1 MTGSGRGVDLS
12 VVVPMFNEQEVLPLF
27 YLRLRTALDQLDI
40 SYEVVAVDDGSRD
53 DTARLTESE
62 RDDWPELRLVRW
74 GVAIARKGMVQK
86 KHVLSCF
93 TRTELLAYLAKRK
106 RARARR
112 AKR

>member
-1 MTGSGRGVDLS
+1 MTDDGYTYHRRGGLMTGSGRGVDLS

-62 RDDWPELRLVRW
+62 REAGP
-74 GVAIARKGMVQK
+74 
-86 KHVLSCF
+86 SC
-93 TRTELLAYLAKRK
+93 AWCA
-106 RARARR
+106 
-112 AKR
+112 